1 MKKTT
6 LIIILVSVSVFL
18 YFVILFP
25 LTLRSLRPKIGVVKI
40 QGGIYSSEKYVN
52 WIKKLKENSQV
63 RGILL
68 VVNSPGGGVVASD
81 EIYNALMDFKKTGRP
96 LVAYFGSIAASGGYY
111 VGCAADVI
119 VSNPNT
125 ITGSIGVIAEFPVVK
140 NLLKKIGVDFIV
152 IKSRDKKDLGSP
164 WREMTPEEKKI
175 IKSLIDET
183 YKNFLKIVSESRN
196 IPMDSL
202 YKIADG
208 RIFSGRQAL
217 KYGLVDTLGTID
229 TAIEILKQ
237 KAKIKGKPMLL
248 EPRKRF
254 SLLSL
259 ITEEETKISDIKLD
273 YRMVLP

>member
-6 LIIILVSVSVFL
+6 LIIILVSVSILL

-25 LTLRSLRPKIGVVKI
+25 ITLRNLRPKIGVVKI
-40 QGGIYSSEKYVN
+40 EGGIYSSEKYVN
-52 WIKKLKENSQV
+52 WIKRLKENSQV
-63 RGILL
+63 KGILL
-68 VVNSPGGGVVASD
+68 VINSPGGGVVASD
-81 EIYNALMDFKKTGRP
+81 EIYNALIDFKKTGRP

-140 NLLKKIGVDFIV
+140 NLLKKIGVDFVV

-183 YKNFLKIVSESRN
+183 YENFLKIVSESRN
-196 IPMDSL
+196 IPKDSL

-217 KYGLVDTLGTID
+217 KYGLVDTLGTMD
-229 TAIEILKQ
+229 LAIEILKQ
-237 KAKIKGKPMLL
+237 KAKIKGKPVLL
-248 EPRKRF
+248 EPRKKF
-254 SLLSL
+254 SLLSF
-259 ITEEETKISDIKLD
+259 ITGEETKINDIKLD

>member
-18 YFVILFP
+18 YFAILFQ

-164 WREMTPEEKKI
+164 WREMTREEKKI

-237 KAKIKGKPMLL
+237 KAKIKGKPVLV

-259 ITEEETKISDIKLD
+259 ITGEETKISDIKLD

>member
-1 MKKTT
+1 MC
-6 LIIILVSVSVFL
+6 I
-18 YFVILFP
+18 
-25 LTLRSLRPKIGVVKI
+25 RDRVK
-40 QGGIYSSEKYVN
+40 
-52 WIKKLKENSQV
+52 
-63 RGILL
+63 GILL

-81 EIYNALMDFKKTGRP
+81 EIYNVLMDFKKTGRP

-164 WREMTPEEKKI
+164 WREMTREEKKI

-237 KAKIKGKPMLL
+237 KAKIKGKPMFL
-248 EPRKRF
+248 EPRKRL

-259 ITEEETKISDIKLD
+259 ITGEETKISDIKLD

>member
-18 YFVILFP
+18 YFAILFP
-25 LTLRSLRPKIGVVKI
+25 LTLRNLRPKIGVVKI
-40 QGGIYSSEKYVN
+40 QGGIYSSEQYIN

-63 RGILL
+63 KGILL

-96 LVAYFGSIAASGGYY
+96 LVAYFGSVAASGGYY

-164 WREMTPEEKKI
+164 WREMTREEKKI

-183 YKNFLKIVSESRN
+183 YQNFLKIVSESRN

-229 TAIEILKQ
+229 TAI
-237 KAKIKGKPMLL
+237 
-248 EPRKRF
+248 
-254 SLLSL
+254 
-259 ITEEETKISDIKLD
+259 
-273 YRMVLP
+273 

>member
-18 YFVILFP
+18 YFAILFP
-25 LTLRSLRPKIGVVKI
+25 LTLRNLRPKIGVVKI
-40 QGGIYSSEKYVN
+40 QGGIYSSEQYIN

-63 RGILL
+63 KGILL

-96 LVAYFGSIAASGGYY
+96 LVAYFGSVAASGGYY

-164 WREMTPEEKKI
+164 WREMTRKEKKI

-237 KAKIKGKPMLL
+237 KAKIKGKPVLV
-248 EPRKRF
+248 EPRKRL

-259 ITEEETKISDIKLD
+259 ITGEETKISDIKLD

>member
-18 YFVILFP
+18 YFAILFQ

-63 RGILL
+63 KGILL

>member
-63 RGILL
+63 KGILL

-164 WREMTPEEKKI
+164 WREMTREEKKI

>member
-63 RGILL
+63 KGILL

-175 IKSLIDET
+175 IKALIDET

-259 ITEEETKISDIKLD
+259 ITGEETKISDIKLD

>member
-1 MKKTT
+1 
-6 LIIILVSVSVFL
+6 
-18 YFVILFP
+18 
-25 LTLRSLRPKIGVVKI
+25 
-40 QGGIYSSEKYVN
+40 
-52 WIKKLKENSQV
+52 
-63 RGILL
+63 
-68 VVNSPGGGVVASD
+68 
-81 EIYNALMDFKKTGRP
+81 
-96 LVAYFGSIAASGGYY
+96 
-111 VGCAADVI
+111 
-119 VSNPNT
+119 
-125 ITGSIGVIAEFPVVK
+125 IGVIAEFPVVK

-164 WREMTPEEKKI
+164 WREMTREEKKI

-237 KAKIKGKPMLL
+237 KAKIKGKPVLV

-259 ITEEETKISDIKLD
+259 ITGEETKISDIKLD

>member
-18 YFVILFP
+18 YFAILFP
-25 LTLRSLRPKIGVVKI
+25 LTLRNLRPKIGVVKI
-40 QGGIYSSEKYVN
+40 QGGIYSSEQYVN

-63 RGILL
+63 KGILL

-96 LVAYFGSIAASGGYY
+96 LVAYFGSVAASGGYY

-164 WREMTPEEKKI
+164 WREMTREEKKI

-183 YKNFLKIVSESRN
+183 YQNFLKIVSESRN

-237 KAKIKGKPMLL
+237 KAKIKGKPVLV
-248 EPRKRF
+248 EPRKRL

-259 ITEEETKISDIKLD
+259 ITGEETKISDIKLD

>member
-63 RGILL
+63 KGILL

-125 ITGSIGVIAEFPVVK
+125 VTGSIGVIAEFPVVK

-164 WREMTPEEKKI
+164 WREMTREEKKI

-259 ITEEETKISDIKLD
+259 ITGEETKISDIKLD

>member
-63 RGILL
+63 KGILL

-164 WREMTPEEKKI
+164 WREMTREEKKI

-237 KAKIKGKPMLL
+237 KAKIKGKPMFL

-259 ITEEETKISDIKLD
+259 ITGEETKISDIKLD

>member
-18 YFVILFP
+18 YFAILFP
-25 LTLRSLRPKIGVVKI
+25 LTLRNLRPKIGVVKI
-40 QGGIYSSEKYVN
+40 QGGIYSSEQYIN

-63 RGILL
+63 KGILL

-96 LVAYFGSIAASGGYY
+96 LVAYFGSVAASGGYY

-164 WREMTPEEKKI
+164 WREMTREEKKI

-183 YKNFLKIVSESRN
+183 YQNFLKIVSESRN

-237 KAKIKGKPMLL
+237 KAKIKGKPMLV

-259 ITEEETKISDIKLD
+259 ITGEETKISDIKLD

>member
-63 RGILL
+63 KGILL

-125 ITGSIGVIAEFPVVK
+125 VTGSIGVIAEFPVVK

-237 KAKIKGKPMLL
+237 KAKIKGKPVLV

-259 ITEEETKISDIKLD
+259 ITGEETKISDIKLD

>member
-18 YFVILFP
+18 YFAILFQ

-63 RGILL
+63 KGILL

-237 KAKIKGKPMLL
+237 KAKIKGKPVLV

-259 ITEEETKISDIKLD
+259 IIGEETKISDIKLD

>member
-63 RGILL
+63 KGILL

-96 LVAYFGSIAASGGYY
+96 LVAYFGSVAASGGYY

-125 ITGSIGVIAEFPVVK
+125 VTGSIGVIAEFPVVK

>member
-63 RGILL
+63 KGILL

-81 EIYNALMDFKKTGRP
+81 EIYNVLMDFKKTGRP

-164 WREMTPEEKKI
+164 WREMTREEKKI

-237 KAKIKGKPMLL
+237 KAKIKGKPVLV

-259 ITEEETKISDIKLD
+259 ITGEETKISDIKLD

>member
-63 RGILL
+63 KGILL

-81 EIYNALMDFKKTGRP
+81 EIYNVLMDFKKTGRP

-164 WREMTPEEKKI
+164 WREMTREEKKI

-237 KAKIKGKPMLL
+237 KAKIKGKPMFL
-248 EPRKRF
+248 EPRKRL

-259 ITEEETKISDIKLD
+259 ITGEETKISDIKLD

>member
-18 YFVILFP
+18 YFAILFQ

-63 RGILL
+63 KGILL

-164 WREMTPEEKKI
+164 WREMTREEKKI

-237 KAKIKGKPMLL
+237 KAKIKGKPVLV

>member
-18 YFVILFP
+18 YFAILFQ

-63 RGILL
+63 KGILL

-164 WREMTPEEKKI
+164 WREMTREEKKI

-237 KAKIKGKPMLL
+237 KAKIKGKPVLV

-259 ITEEETKISDIKLD
+259 ITGEETKISDIKLD

>member
-63 RGILL
+63 KGILL

-81 EIYNALMDFKKTGRP
+81 EIYNVLMDFKKTGRP

-164 WREMTPEEKKI
+164 WREMTREEKKI

-237 KAKIKGKPMLL
+237 KAKIKGKPMLV

-259 ITEEETKISDIKLD
+259 ITGEETKISDIKLD

>member
-63 RGILL
+63 KGILL

-125 ITGSIGVIAEFPVVK
+125 VTGSIGVIAEFPVVK

>member
-18 YFVILFP
+18 YFAILFQ

-63 RGILL
+63 KGILL

-164 WREMTPEEKKI
+164 WREMTREEKKI

-259 ITEEETKISDIKLD
+259 ITGEETKISDIKLD

>member
-63 RGILL
+63 KGILL

-164 WREMTPEEKKI
+164 WREMTREEKKI

-237 KAKIKGKPMLL
+237 KAKIKGKPVLV

-259 ITEEETKISDIKLD
+259 ITGEETKISDIKLD

>member
-63 RGILL
+63 KGILL

-259 ITEEETKISDIKLD
+259 ITGEETKISDIKLD